1 MGSGGGVVL
10 FQLLAPLLLL
20 ALQDV
25 AGQQLPLGVGHVGE
39 FGADLEAALRARVA
53 MGYLAAQQQAMGAR
67 HQHHLHLHSGAG
79 GHRCGLREFDA
90 ALGND
95 HRLGLANFA
104 DQGLGNH
111 RAKQVEA
118 FVLRA
123 QEGGEGAVLF
133 AQLAQQVL
141 RLEVGQVQFAEQVE

>member
-1 MGSGGGVVL
+1 MASGL
-10 FQLLAPLLLL
+10 
-20 ALQDV
+20 
-25 AGQQLPLGVGHVGE
+25 
-39 FGADLEAALRARVA
+39 
-53 MGYLAAQQQAMGAR
+53 
-67 HQHHLHLHSGAG
+67 
-79 GHRCGLREFDA
+79 C
-90 ALGND
+90 
-95 HRLGLANFA
+95 RLGLANFA